1 MNLHIDIEPQKEY
14 KPGYPIEKRGI
25 YYLARELSS
34 QLSLVT
40 EDTDY
45 SSLSKCYSIWV
56 CRDGVPEDEQFSI
69 SVIEMSNTRNYGK
82 CHPEKKDYDL
92 LTLVIIRLGNQIF
105 REMENDEKE
114 KAGEYADKNGM
125 LEFLHAIMY
134 PHKDNFLETV
144 KKYIDFSENKELWRE
159 VGKMT
164 GLGMKIGKECWE
176 EGRQVGWDEGW
187 DEGRQSGWDEG
198 QKSGIEL
205 GATEKEKS
213 IAFRMFSRN
222 NPLENVSDTL
232 GISMDYTI
240 ELHQQYEHM
249 VHEESKYGEK

>member
-40 EDTDY
+40 EDTNY

-56 CRDGVPEDEQFSI
+56 CRDGVPKDEQFSI

-92 LTLVIIRLGNQIF
+92 LTLVIIRLGNQMF
-105 REMENDEKE
+105 REMEIEEKE

-144 KKYIDFSENKELWRE
+144 KKYINFSENKELWRE
-159 VGKMT
+159 VDQMT
-164 GLGMKIGKECWE
+164 GLGMKIGEECYS
-176 EGRQVGWDEGW
+176 QGWDA
-187 DEGRQSGWDEG
+187 GRQSGWNEG
-198 QKSGIEL
+198 QEAGEDK
-205 GATEKEKS
+205 KERS
-213 IAFRMFSRN
+213 VAFHLFDRN
-222 NPLENVSDTL
+222 QSLEDVSD
-232 GISMDYTI
+232 IIERPMEYTM
-240 ELHQQYEHM
+240 ELRREYDCRRH
-249 VHEESKYGEK
+249 